1 MKSGDLYY
9 VPQNVLLVQFDSNS
23 TSPKNYYKTDKPL
36 NVVVIN
42 EGSSDLD
49 HPLDKLIK
57 VFCNGQK
64 WYVNKND
71 LFEVQNNGGS

>member
-9 VPQNVLLVQFDSNS
+9 VPQNVLLVQFDNNS

-49 HPLDKLIK
+49 PHLGKLIK

-71 LFEVQNNGGS
+71 LFEVQNDGGG